1 MIMPRTARAIMT
13 AVLGG
18 LLLTSGVAQATPVHK
33 PDPDQCAT
41 PIYVGDI
48 QLLETRPRPPEG
60 CKAHETPAYSPQAHR
75 QLGWP
80 AWLQGE
86 DRS

>member
-1 MIMPRTARAIMT
+1 MPRTARAIMT

-18 LLLTSGVAQATPVHK
+18 LLLTTGTAQATPAHK
-33 PDPDQCAT
+33 PDPDQCTT

-60 CKAHETPAYSPQAHR
+60 CKARETPAYSPQTQR
-75 QLGWP
+75 RLLGWP
-80 AWLQGE
+80 TWLHGE